1 MRCERC
7 RGLMVVDH
15 FVDLA
20 DVDGNLWLR
29 AWRCVNCGAVVEP
42 GILRNRT
49 ATPSRIARLLDRLT
63 AKARRLDAAA
73 RADVVPIGV

>member
-1 MRCERC
+1 MQCERC

-20 DVDGNLWLR
+20 DQDGNLWLR
-29 AWRCVNCGAVVEP
+29 AWRCVNCGAVMEP

-49 ATPSRIARLLDRLT
+49 AKPSRLTQILGRLT
-63 AKARRLDAAA
+63 AKPAHS
-73 RADVVPIGV
+73 DVVPIGV